1 MLLPSRIF
9 ISGSLLAGV
18 SIDFRK
24 KGFGGIKDF
33 RRLIEEGSRKE
44 TDDRHKKSL

>member
-1 MLLPSRIF
+1 MVTNRIF
-9 ISGSLLAGV
+9 TSGSRLAGF
-18 SIDFRK
+18 SIDFSK

-44 TDDRHKKSL
+44 ADDRHKKSL